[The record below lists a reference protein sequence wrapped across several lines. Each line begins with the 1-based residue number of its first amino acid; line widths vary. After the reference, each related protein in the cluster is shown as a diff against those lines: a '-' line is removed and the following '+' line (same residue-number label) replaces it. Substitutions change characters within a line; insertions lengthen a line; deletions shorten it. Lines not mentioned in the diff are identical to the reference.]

1 MISSCSR
8 FENAGGGYPSLRE
21 NIFSGIQRKKRDL
34 SKRDRALVSKLML
47 PLQKDVD
54 NRLQKHA
61 LKTNHVGFNNFHW
74 LDARQYVS

>member
-1 MISSCSR
+1 MLSSCSR
-8 FENAGGGYPSLRE
+8 FKNTGGGYPSLRE

-47 PLQKDVD
+47 PLQRDVD

-61 LKTNHVGFNNFHW
+61 LNTNHVGFNNFHW